1 MKKFDI
7 TPLLPFYDKAAD
19 LCRDAFRREEE
30 VAPLGLLEELMDIPG
45 MPMHCPPHHF
55 LMPALLLVLAGR
67 AQKIPYEQ
75 FEEDLL
81 EIEERAKEVPGGACG
96 FYGNCG
102 AAVGIGLF
110 LSVYTGTDPH
120 SEEYWGEC
128 NLATGRALQ
137 SIGEIAGPRC
147 CKRNSFLALIS
158 ALDTME
164 EFLHISIPRTGEI
177 RCKYHDANP
186 DCKGS
191 DCPFFHKE
199 AEA

>member
-19 LCRDAFRREEE
+19 ICRDAFRREE
-30 VAPLGLLEELMDIPG
+30 VTPLGLLEELMDIPG
-45 MPMHCPPHHF
+45 LPMHCPPHHF
-55 LMPALLLVLAGR
+55 LIPAALLVLTGR
-67 AQKIPYEQ
+67 AQGIPEAQ

-137 SIGEIAGPRC
+137 RIGEISGPRC
-147 CKRNSFLALIS
+147 CKRNSFLAMLS
-158 ALDTME
+158 ALDTLE
-164 EFLHISIPRTGEI
+164 ELLDISIPRPAEI
-177 RCKYHDANP
+177 RCKYHAANP
-186 DCKGS
+186 DCKGAA
-191 DCPFFHKE
+191 CPFCPKE
-199 AEA
+199 ENR

>member
-19 LCRDAFRREEE
+19 ICRDAFRREK
-30 VAPLGLLEELMDIPG
+30 VTPLGLLEELMDIPG
-45 MPMHCPPHHF
+45 LPMHCPPHHF
-55 LMPALLLVLAGR
+55 LIPALLLVLTGR
-67 AQKIPYEQ
+67 AQGIPEAQ

-120 SEEYWGEC
+120 SEEHWGEC
-128 NLATGRALQ
+128 NLATGRA
-137 SIGEIAGPRC
+137 SRAGR
-147 CKRNSFLALIS
+147 
-158 ALDTME
+158 
-164 EFLHISIPRTGEI
+164 I
-177 RCKYHDANP
+177 RCARRNRRR
-186 DCKGS
+186 
-191 DCPFFHKE
+191 
-199 AEA
+199 